1 MGHVPGVTQSC
12 GRVAG
17 EWVKCKVTDVD
28 PPRGRISLS
37 LRQTKPDPLK
47 QSFASIIA
55 PPEKGSTEVRTAP
68 NSTSVGS

>member
-1 MGHVPGVTQSC
+1 M
-12 GRVAG
+12 
-17 EWVKCKVTDVD
+17 KCKVVDVD

-55 PPEKGSTEVRTAP
+55 PPEKGSTEVRSP
-68 NSTSVGS
+68 PHTSYPSQPLYCV

>member
-1 MGHVPGVTQSC
+1 MRQAGGEGVRR
-12 GRVAG
+12 GAG

-47 QSFASIIA
+47 QSFATIIA
-55 PPEKGSTEVRTAP
+55 PPEKGSTEVRLPLPRA
-68 NSTSVGS
+68 